1 MQPMFGI
8 ASRYVKAKIKAP
20 LLIFVINRT
29 LFSNSKSTISCAF
42 TVFESARQSLA
53 FSFDIAKDAMPN
65 SRYYYATQN
74 EGIDICFICIL
85 NALLFLSIFKTPT
98 NTKLNAIY

>member
-1 MQPMFGI
+1 MFGEGS
-8 ASRYVKAKIKAP
+8 AFVTAKRKAP
-20 LLIFVINRT
+20 AFQI
-29 LFSNSKSTISCAF
+29 LFQY
-42 TVFESARQSLA
+42 ARQSLA